1 MPNPYTR
8 ALSTPVPQSE
18 PVDPSQVLNNAKG
31 FTFVVGDTA
40 RLERFLILG
49 SDGGTYYVSEKDLT
63 KQNLTFLVELIKAN
77 EERFAKIV
85 EEISTNGRAYRNS
98 PAIFAVA
105 LLLTHAENKSLAKDA
120 VQKVCRTSTHLFEFA
135 QYVELL
141 GGWGRAKRS
150 AVASWYTSK
159 DPDALAYQAVK
170 YRQRDG
176 WAHRDLFRLA
186 HPIGVNSEIGNFIL
200 GKPELALRGEDQG
213 VPNIITGFR
222 NVQEADS
229 VDKVLRQLTGFP
241 NLPWEAIPTQF
252 LKSPEVWKKL
262 FYNGQ
267 LAGQA
272 LVRNITRLSRIRAF
286 DDMVFARDYAT
297 RLTDDEMIKRTR
309 LHPINYLNAAVVH
322 ETGQLRRTSFGAT
335 QRVKDW
341 VTSPVIVDALNSGF
355 YQAFKHIEPSNKRTF
370 IGLDVSGSMSAMASG
385 LDLSCAQVGAA
396 MAMSIARSEPYY
408 QVFGFSDGTP
418 RNGRSVRWWNTTDSN
433 SSLADLGISPGMN
446 LNEVLRKTTDQNFG
460 RTNCALPMLYAQENS
475 IEVDTFVVL
484 TDNETWYGDVHPH
497 IALQNYRKATEIDAK
512 LVVVSMTANEFSIA
526 NPRDRGML
534 DVVGCDSN
542 LPRVLADF
550 SAGQ

>member
-49 SDGGTYYVSEKDLT
+49 TDGGTFYVSEKDLT

-85 EEISTNGRAYRNS
+85 VDISTNGRAYRNS

-120 VQKVCRTSTHLFEFA
+120 IQKVCRTSTHLFEFA
-135 QYVELL
+135 QYIELL

-150 AVASWYTSK
+150 AVASWYTGK

-176 WAHRDLFRLA
+176 WTHRDLFRLA

-200 GKPELALRGEDQG
+200 GKLPEVTEIQSKLIYGFQSIQAANN
-213 VPNIITGFR
+213 PNEVVGWLDEF
-222 NVQEADS
+222 S
-229 VDKVLRQLTGFP
+229 

-286 DDMVFARDYAT
+286 DDMVFARDYAN

-309 LHPINYLNAAVVH
+309 LHPINYLNAVVVH
-322 ETGQLRRTSFGAT
+322 ENGQLRRTSFGAT
-335 QRVKDW
+335 QRVQDW
-341 VTSPVIVDALNSGF
+341 VVYPVIHDALNSGF
-355 YQAFKHIEPSNKRTF
+355 YQAFKYIKPSNKRTF

-418 RNGRSVRWWNTTDSN
+418 RNGRSVRWWNTTN
-433 SSLADLGISPGMN
+433 SGESLADLGISPNMD
-446 LNEVLRKTTDQNFG
+446 LNEILRKTTDQNFG
-460 RTNCALPMLYAQENS
+460 RTDCALPMKYALQNN

-484 TDNETWYGDVHPH
+484 TDNETWYGNVHPH
-497 IALQNYRKATEIDAK
+497 IALQNYRKSTGIDAK
-512 LVVVSMTANEFSIA
+512 LVVVSMTANEFTIA
-526 NPRDRGML
+526 DPRDHGML

-542 LPRVLADF
+542 MPRVLADF
-550 SAGQ
+550 SAGRI